1 MAGVTE
7 PLRQPAA
14 AEPSLDRPDFSL
26 PPELLFAD
34 RWRAVDSSWL
44 AAVCYQPPV
53 LFIQRKDGA
62 VMVCPEVSPELVAEF
77 LAAPS
82 LGKFFNRHLRRP
94 ARPRSRRRPRARS
107 PASSVVFEF

>member
-1 MAGVTE
+1 MTARI
-7 PLRQPAA
+7 PPYAA
-14 AEPSLDRPDFSL
+14 AEP
-26 PPELLFAD
+26 PPVEEPAC
-34 RWRAVDSSWL
+34 WRAVDSSWL

-77 LAAPS
+77 LAASS

-94 ARPRSRRRPRARS
+94 ARPRVRRPRRRPRAAIT
-107 PASSVVFEF
+107 PNF